1 MPAQSDRLATA
12 SLGSNDAS
20 GWGAL
25 ATVTLEV
32 SNMRKKREAE
42 VKIRRMTRN
51 DIPEVLGLDR
61 VIRGAKR
68 DVIKF
73 EDLTSA
79 NPGTPPDI
87 SFVAEV
93 GRQIVGFS
101 INRSTYLMVPLTE
114 VCIIHAILVDPDYRG
129 LGIGGKLIEALL
141 KHCQTEGIGTV
152 RALIPTG
159 NKELQDIFR
168 RHGFTRSRI
177 ANFDKTFES

>member
-1 MPAQSDRLATA
+1 MARA
-12 SLGSNDAS
+12 
-20 GWGAL
+20 
-25 ATVTLEV
+25 
-32 SNMRKKREAE
+32 KKVE
-42 VKIRRMTRN
+42 VKIRRMTRS
-51 DIPEVLGLDR
+51 DIHEVLVLDR
-61 VIRGAKR
+61 VIRGSKR

-93 GRQIVGFS
+93 DGKIVGFS

-159 NKELQDIFR
+159 NKELQDIFKG
-168 RHGFTRSRI
+168 HGFNRSRI
-177 ANFDKTFES
+177 VNFDKSFEG

>member
-1 MPAQSDRLATA
+1 MTKDKEGKVR
-12 SLGSNDAS
+12 
-20 GWGAL
+20 
-25 ATVTLEV
+25 
-32 SNMRKKREAE
+32 
-42 VKIRRMTRN
+42 IRRMTRN

-61 VIRGAKR
+61 VIRGSKR

-114 VCIIHAILVDPDYRG
+114 VCIIHAILVHPDYRG
-129 LGIGGKLIEALL
+129 LGIGGKLVEALL

-168 RHGFTRSRI
+168 RYGFRRSRVT
-177 ANFDKTFES
+177 NFDKTFES

>member
-1 MPAQSDRLATA
+1 MPALHDGLPDSTFTRDGASQATMT
-12 SLGSNDAS
+12 S
-20 GWGAL
+20 
-25 ATVTLEV
+25 EV
-32 SNMRKKREAE
+32 FKMGTANKRAR
-42 VKIRRMTRN
+42 VSIRRMTHS
-51 DIPEVLGLDR
+51 DIHEVLVLDR
-61 VIRGAKR
+61 VIRGSRR

-73 EDLTSA
+73 EDLASA

-93 GRQIVGFS
+93 EGRIVGFS

-141 KHCQTEGIGTV
+141 KHCQTEGIATV

-159 NKELQDIFR
+159 NKELQDIFK
-168 RHGFTRSRI
+168 RHGFKRSRI
-177 ANFDKTFES
+177 TNFDKTFEG

>member
-1 MPAQSDRLATA
+1 
-12 SLGSNDAS
+12 
-20 GWGAL
+20 
-25 ATVTLEV
+25 
-32 SNMRKKREAE
+32 MRKTKEAK
-42 VKIRRMTRN
+42 VKIRRMTRS
-51 DIPEVLGLDR
+51 DIHEVLALDR
-61 VIRGAKR
+61 VIRGSKR

-87 SFVAEV
+87 SFVAEID
-93 GRQIVGFS
+93 GKMVGFA

-114 VCIIHAILVDPDYRG
+114 VCIIHAILVHPEYRG
-129 LGIGGKLIEALL
+129 LGIGGKLVEALL

-168 RHGFTRSRI
+168 RHGFKRSRI
-177 ANFDKTFES
+177 VNFDKIFES